1 LLVHVIYFWQIGN
14 SWFNMALSGF
24 IYCVISF
31 IITLFVPESPRLLL
45 ANGKCDE
52 FKAAMNTL
60 ARWNKKEIN
69 WNSVQL
75 DERIKSFQ
83 KLNP

>member
-1 LLVHVIYFWQIGN
+1 
-14 SWFNMALSGF
+14 MAFSGF
-24 IYCVISF
+24 IHCVISF
-31 IITLFVPESPRLLL
+31 FITIFVPESPRLLL
-45 ANGKCDE
+45 ASGKSEE

-60 ARWNKKEIN
+60 AKWNKKEID
-69 WNSVQL
+69 WNSVRL